1 MRRLRVYRLPS
12 ICAIVLLLS
21 AFTLAQVSQTA
32 PASASQFVGAET
44 CKTCHEYLFNGL
56 QRTPHSKSHFKDK
69 GGAEAQ
75 ACETC
80 HGAGSSHVESGG
92 ETSKIF
98 SFKGA
103 EATTVNNRC
112 LACHA
117 RNHEQAGFAESAH
130 ASNGLSCISCHSPH
144 HAKEGRALLTEK
156 QPTLCYSCHSEVRA
170 DFGKPFRHR
179 VNDGLVRC
187 ADCHNVHS
195 PGSRSLRANTE
206 QDQVCFKC
214 HRNLQGPF
222 TFEHVPVKTEGC
234 MSCHQPHGSV
244 NPRMLRVNQVNVL
257 CLQCHTPSSTPN
269 TKSGAAN
276 APATPAA
283 PVHDQ
288 TMKFQACTLCHTAI
302 HGSNADETFMK

>member
-1 MRRLRVYRLPS
+1 MGRFRVLG
-12 ICAIVLLLS
+12 LLLVS
-21 AFTLAQVSQTA
+21 LPLFAATLAQSNQA
-32 PASASQFVGAET
+32 ASSTSGASQYVGAET
-44 CKTCHEYLFNGL
+44 CRTCHEDEFSGL
-56 QRTPHSKSHFKDK
+56 QRTPHSKSHIKEK
-69 GGAEAQ
+69 SGAVAE

-80 HGAGSSHVESGG
+80 HGPGANHVEGG
-92 ETSKIF
+92 GDVSKIF
-98 SFKGA
+98 TFKGA
-103 EATTVNNRC
+103 EATKVNDRC
-112 LACHA
+112 LACHT
-117 RNHEQAGFAESAH
+117 RNHEQAGFPDSAH
-130 ASNGLSCISCHSPH
+130 AANGLSCASCHSPH
-144 HAKEGRALLTEK
+144 HPKERRALLAEK
-156 QPTLCYSCHSEVRA
+156 QPGLCYSCHSEVRA
-170 DFGKPFRHR
+170 DFSKLFRHR

-195 PGSRSLRANTE
+195 PASRSLRANSE

-244 NPRMLRVNQVNVL
+244 NPRMLKVNQVNVL
-257 CLQCHTPSSTPN
+257 CLQCHTPTATPN
-269 TKSGAAN
+269 TKSGESN
-276 APATPAA
+276 APSTPAA

>member
-1 MRRLRVYRLPS
+1 MRRLREL
-12 ICAIVLLLS
+12 VLLFISLLLFS
-21 AFTLAQVSQTA
+21 GVVLAQSNQATS
-32 PASASQFVGAET
+32 PSPGASQYVGAET
-44 CKTCHEYLFNGL
+44 CKTCHEEIFNGL
-56 QRTPHSKSHFKDK
+56 QRTPHSQSHIKEK
-69 GGAEAQ
+69 GGVEVQ

-80 HGAGSSHVESGG
+80 HGPGASHVESGG
-92 ETSKIF
+92 DVSKIF
-98 SFKGA
+98 TFKNKT
-103 EATTVNNRC
+103 ATAVSDRC
-112 LACHA
+112 LSCHS
-117 RNHEQAGFAESAH
+117 RNHEQSGFADSAH
-130 ASNGLSCISCHSPH
+130 ASSGLSCISCHSPH
-144 HAKEGRALLTEK
+144 HAKERRALLTEK
-156 QPTLCYSCHSEVRA
+156 QLVLCYSCHSEVRA
-170 DFGKPFRHR
+170 DFGKLFRHR

-195 PGSRSLRANTE
+195 PTSRSLRGNTE

-276 APATPAA
+276 APATPVA